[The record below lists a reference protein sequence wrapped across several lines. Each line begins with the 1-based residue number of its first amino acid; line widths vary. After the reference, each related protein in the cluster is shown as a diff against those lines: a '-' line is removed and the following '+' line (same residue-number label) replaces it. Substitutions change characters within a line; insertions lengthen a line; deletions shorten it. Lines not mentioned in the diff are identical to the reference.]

1 MSTICTKTLH
11 FFFVSDVKNKDSTL
25 LAILITKVHPN
36 FGLVNKGVRPLLFTK
51 PRISLNRDSVWYKKQ
66 LSELAFVH

>member
-25 LAILITKVHPN
+25 LAILITKV
-36 FGLVNKGVRPLLFTK
+36 LLLFFL
-51 PRISLNRDSVWYKKQ
+51 SLAGTYCDHKMSP
-66 LSELAFVH
+66 L